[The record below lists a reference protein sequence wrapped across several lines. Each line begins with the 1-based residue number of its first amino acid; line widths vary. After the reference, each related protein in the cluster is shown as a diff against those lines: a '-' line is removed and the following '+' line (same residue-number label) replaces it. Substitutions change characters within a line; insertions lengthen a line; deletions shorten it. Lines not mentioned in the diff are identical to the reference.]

1 MITKILLVGTGAIL
15 IMTSPIW
22 AQSQSGVM
30 TSSQN
35 ASSAM
40 TTGAFQNLSPGD
52 QKIANALFAAQ
63 PRTTTGPARL
73 SRDQI
78 AALKGSEGWGQVFSQ
93 MKTEG
98 LLQAKNL
105 GQVVSRS
112 EHQIHAT
119 TTGAMSQS
127 GRTVGVTNG
136 LGRTTTFTSAH
147 SASVGGTGGGHS
159 VASAHANTGG
169 PVTHAGGSV
178 TQPGGSVTHAGGSLH
193 GVGVVA
199 HGR

>member
-15 IMTSPIW
+15 IMASPIW
-22 AQSQSGVM
+22 AQSQSGVT

-35 ASSAM
+35 ANSAM
-40 TTGAFQNLSPGD
+40 TTGAFQSLSPGN

-63 PRTTTGPARL
+63 PRTTMGPARL

-98 LLQAKNL
+98 LLQARNL
-105 GQVVSRS
+105 GQVVSRY
-112 EHQIHAT
+112 EHQIHAP
-119 TTGAMSQS
+119 TTGAMSQN
-127 GRTVGVTNG
+127 GRTVVVTNA

-147 SASVGGTGGGHS
+147 SASVGGTGGGHG

-169 PVTHAGGSV
+169 SVTHAGGSA
-178 TQPGGSVTHAGGSLH
+178 THAGGSLH
-193 GVGVVA
+193 GARVVA
-199 HGR
+199 QGR

>member
-15 IMTSPIW
+15 IMASPIW
-22 AQSQSGVM
+22 AQSPSGVM
-30 TSSQN
+30 TSSPS
-35 ASSAM
+35 ASSATM
-40 TTGAFQNLSPGD
+40 TGAFQSLSPGN

-63 PRTTTGPARL
+63 PHTTTGPPRL

-78 AALKGSEGWGQVFSQ
+78 AALNGSEGWGQVFSQ

-105 GQVVSRS
+105 GQVVSHS
-112 EHQIHAT
+112 EHQIHAS

-127 GRTVGVTNG
+127 GRTVVVTNG

-147 SASVGGTGGGHS
+147 SAAIGGTGGGHG
-159 VASAHANTGG
+159 VAFAHANT
-169 PVTHAGGSV
+169 
-178 TQPGGSVTHAGGSLH
+178 GGSVTHAGGSSR
-193 GVGVVA
+193 GAGVVA